1 MRELSSSVR
10 VRTLKGRHG
19 LARAAYGTNGIA
31 RQARRRSLF
40 NKLGSPDFVRNELA
54 WISLYVPALAMF
66 LLFVIYPLF
75 QSIYVS
81 LTDWDGIRPAMQF
94 IGFENYKVLSTDN
107 VVLRTI
113 STTFKYTITVTVA
126 QNLLALLMAL
136 VLNQQLRSRNVLRT
150 MIFMPSIL
158 SGLIV
163 GYIWSFLY
171 SDPIMKLGRT
181 LGWTLLANNA
191 LSSQVFAIYATAFVT
206 TWRASGWTMMIYLA
220 GLQNIPQELE
230 EAAAID
236 GASVLR
242 RLRHITIPL
251 LAPTFTIN
259 VILTF
264 ERGLKDFDS
273 IFALTGGGPGAAT
286 MTMALNIYRESFYFS
301 RAGYGTAIGVILFV
315 TIVVLSVIQLRYFRK
330 GEERIA

>member
-1 MRELSSSVR
+1 VR
-10 VRTLKGRHG
+10 LMS
-19 LARAAYGTNGIA
+19 
-31 RQARRRSLF
+31 RRFLRSRDHV
-40 NKLGSPDFVRNELA
+40 KNELA
-54 WISLYVPALAMF
+54 YISLYVPALVMF
-66 LLFVIYPLF
+66 LVFVIVPLF
-75 QSIYVS
+75 EAIYVS
-81 LTDWDGIRPAMQF
+81 LTDWDGIRPGMSF
-94 IGFENYKVLSTDN
+94 VGVENYRTLFGDQYI
-107 VVLRTI
+107 LRTI
-113 STTFKYTITVTVA
+113 STTFRYTVAVTVV
-126 QNLLALLMAL
+126 QNLLALVMAL
-136 VLNQQLRSRNVLRT
+136 VLNQRMKSRNVLRALV
-150 MIFMPSIL
+150 FMPSIL

-171 SDPIMKLGRT
+171 SDPIMKLGKQI
-181 LGWTLLANNA
+181 GWTLLANNA
-191 LSSQVFAIYATAFVT
+191 LSSQTFAIYAAAFVT
-206 TWRASGWTMMIYLA
+206 VWRSAGWTMMIYLA
-220 GLQNIPQELE
+220 GLQSIPQELE

-236 GASVLR
+236 GASILR

-301 RAGYGTAIGVILFV
+301 RAGYGTAIGVVLFV
-315 TIVVLSVIQLRYFRK
+315 AIVVLSLIQLRFFRK

>member
-1 MRELSSSVR
+1 MKLSR
-10 VRTLKGRHG
+10 L
-19 LARAAYGTNGIA
+19 
-31 RQARRRSLF
+31 RSKDYLR
-40 NKLGSPDFVRNELA
+40 SELA
-54 WISLYVPALAMF
+54 WISLYIPALAMF
-66 LLFVIYPLF
+66 LVFVIFPLF
-75 QSIYVS
+75 QAIYVS
-81 LTDWDGIRPAMQF
+81 FTDWDGIRPGMSF
-94 IGFENYKVLSTDN
+94 IGLENYRTLAGDQYI
-107 VVLRTI
+107 LRTI
-113 STTFKYTITVTVA
+113 STTFRYTITVTIA
-126 QNLLALLMAL
+126 QNLLALVMAL
-136 VLNQQLRSRNVLRT
+136 VLNQRMKSRNVLRT
-150 MIFMPSIL
+150 LIFMPSIL

-171 SDPIMKLGRT
+171 SDPLMKLGKA

-191 LSSQVFAIYATAFVT
+191 LSSQTFAIYAAAFVT
-206 TWRASGWTMMIYLA
+206 VWRSSGWTMMIYLA
-220 GLQNIPQELE
+220 GLQSIPQELE

-236 GASVLR
+236 GANVLR
-242 RLRHITIPL
+242 RLAHITIPL

-301 RAGYGTAIGVILFV
+301 RAGYGTAIGVVLFIA
-315 TIVVLSVIQLRYFRK
+315 IVVLSVIQLRYFRK

>member
-10 VRTLKGRHG
+10 VRALKGRRAPAH
-19 LARAAYGTNGIA
+19 AAYGTNGIA
-31 RQARRRSLF
+31 RLARRRSLF
-40 NKLGSPDFVRNELA
+40 SKLGSPDFVRNELA
-54 WISLYVPALAMF
+54 WISLYLPALAMF
-66 LLFVIYPLF
+66 LLFVIFPLF
-75 QSIYVS
+75 QAIYVS

-126 QNLLALLMAL
+126 QNLLALFMAL
-136 VLNQQLRSRNVLRT
+136 VLNQQLKSRNVLRT

-171 SDPIMKLGRT
+171 SDPIMKLGRA